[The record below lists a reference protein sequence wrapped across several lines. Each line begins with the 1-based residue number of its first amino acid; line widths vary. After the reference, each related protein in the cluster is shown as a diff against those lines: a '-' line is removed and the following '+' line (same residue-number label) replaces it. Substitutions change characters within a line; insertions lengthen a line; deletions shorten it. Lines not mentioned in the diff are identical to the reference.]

1 MRHSKVKIESQ
12 TTTEK
17 FRGPEI
23 KTVTTFKSDVDHTSC
38 RTPGNPSTS
47 KETIKP
53 NNQHTK
59 NHIVIH
65 KSTKRPITS
74 TNSQLSRATEEVDP
88 TTTNIK
94 ATQPSAIIQ
103 SPLATATQI
112 VDSKSSTNVQ
122 SSLATQPVTA
132 TQVVTTQS
140 SSNIQS
146 SLVTHPVIAS
156 KFTTASQK
164 YSHQFST
171 IPDRIYNR
179 SMDVTAEVTIKTQTY
194 VKTQAPL
201 AISAQLSTT
210 AFNIIGKNISEG
222 SNFLATEPQ
231 IKNQDPR
238 VDKSSLGGESFLRSK
253 MPDESN
259 VSIVNQ
265 HSIVTK
271 SSVFSKIPVV
281 TQNPMATPTH
291 IATHT
296 TSGMKI
302 QPKDQVCKS
311 IQDLIITPLPA
322 TNQVPTTSQAPILTQ
337 FSVATQIPLTAQP
350 SVLNPA
356 KVVTQAPLNNQA
368 PTTIQ
373 ISVFTQSPV
382 TTQALMNNQVQTA
395 TQASVLDP
403 IKAVTLPSLS
413 NQAPTATQISV
424 LTKRLVT
431 AQAPINNQVPTTSQ
445 DFAVDQ
451 VPVTANAIMTTETPT
466 KTQAFVITQ
475 IIATAQAL
483 VTNQAP
489 AYVSQS
495 SAVSQN
501 QAASEVDKTATPA
514 SITSQGPF
522 VTQATM
528 ADTAHIATQ
537 TYSKIPAITIM
548 STLASVV
555 ANNPATAQVSIPPQ
569 IIASSE
575 TSLAAKTSHN
585 SQNNV
590 VSPIPKNTH
599 SKVSPSGT
607 YPHSN
612 ARFVNTAPHIR
623 SSPKPTLRAY
633 DRILNRAGDLLRP
646 KITPT
651 TSTTMISTI
660 STERILATA
669 HETSE
674 IIEHQYSTASPM
686 ASQHHTQVP
695 SDSLHFVSTETLSPT
710 DDHSKIPTHT
720 TAPGEFSGGH
730 HYLSTVAASRLKT
743 RTWGPALPKMDRSKK
758 RKENVIV
765 LKPPPEDWPEPK
777 MPDGAKPFP
786 PAPKFGATVPAFDAH
801 MNPRIHRKGKAFSAS
816 SYASPPYMGHRK
828 LDFAEGEQVI
838 TPAASA
844 KWRIKGR
851 RDRLGLRF
859 RGQKGGGYLNEIG
872 KDPGFRKDVR
882 PTLSQFFISDNT
894 TFLIPTVRNT
904 RPYQRSYVNFRFRP
918 PVNVG
923 RSHGPPPF
931 AQPPPPH
938 FASHFGQP
946 HFPQFPQRP
955 FPPFPPPPPYGPP
968 PYPPPPPFGQGPP
981 PPPPPPPF
989 GQGLSP
995 HFRRGPLPP
1004 KFAPEIPSAPPPE
1017 MVMIP
1022 QVPLPRGPPDPFPAG
1037 PPPPPP
1043 SPYPTGPNLPPP
1055 RPFLDNIPTISPI
1068 DGIPAPWPRRL
1079 VQTDFLS
1086 PLPRVP
1092 DMAQEPRNFSGYKG
1106 PRRGRAYEQYGKAD
1120 LRPRQVKLFDDVA
1133 FRGAPRM
1140 PVRKGSGF
1148 GVEFQDDITR
1158 PPFMSGSMF
1167 ARRTWA
1173 TRSNR
1178 FGYEPYR
1185 RSSDRRRPY
1194 GFGRYAAER
1203 PPVLGDFGEFKPYR
1217 RLNDG
1222 NYVPFNYSRP
1232 TRSYT
1237 FPPRLRLAIKNAT
1250 YYRKSFRR
1258 SSYPGY
1264 TLPTLPSIGLE
1275 AFMAHKQ
1282 DYYGNPITPKGR
1294 IMNLQDL
1301 KNLFTVAPEGE
1312 GVEAVEAVT
1321 APIVVTEVPEEKKG
1335 LVPRITPKPKGM
1347 TAREAMRAAAREA
1360 IKETELEAWEA
1371 GEGRRRRGG
1380 RRVGGAGPFVRRGG
1394 ARGTGQRN
1402 FRRMKRSVEEDAA
1415 WLEKQK
1421 MLRQELYDSG
1431 DYLTG
1436 PGAQSTSSSSAGRPR
1451 RGPRSKAEPP
1461 LRMRRVLLRRGKG
1474 RPLRHS

>member
-1 MRHSKVKIESQ
+1 
-12 TTTEK
+12 
-17 FRGPEI
+17 
-23 KTVTTFKSDVDHTSC
+23 
-38 RTPGNPSTS
+38 
-47 KETIKP
+47 
-53 NNQHTK
+53 
-59 NHIVIH
+59 
-65 KSTKRPITS
+65 
-74 TNSQLSRATEEVDP
+74 
-88 TTTNIK
+88 
-94 ATQPSAIIQ
+94 
-103 SPLATATQI
+103 
-112 VDSKSSTNVQ
+112 
-122 SSLATQPVTA
+122 
-132 TQVVTTQS
+132 
-140 SSNIQS
+140 
-146 SLVTHPVIAS
+146 
-156 KFTTASQK
+156 
-164 YSHQFST
+164 
-171 IPDRIYNR
+171 
-179 SMDVTAEVTIKTQTY
+179 
-194 VKTQAPL
+194 
-201 AISAQLSTT
+201 
-210 AFNIIGKNISEG
+210 
-222 SNFLATEPQ
+222 
-231 IKNQDPR
+231 
-238 VDKSSLGGESFLRSK
+238 
-253 MPDESN
+253 
-259 VSIVNQ
+259 
-265 HSIVTK
+265 
-271 SSVFSKIPVV
+271 
-281 TQNPMATPTH
+281 
-291 IATHT
+291 
-296 TSGMKI
+296 
-302 QPKDQVCKS
+302 
-311 IQDLIITPLPA
+311 
-322 TNQVPTTSQAPILTQ
+322 
-337 FSVATQIPLTAQP
+337 
-350 SVLNPA
+350 
-356 KVVTQAPLNNQA
+356 
-368 PTTIQ
+368 
-373 ISVFTQSPV
+373 
-382 TTQALMNNQVQTA
+382 
-395 TQASVLDP
+395 
-403 IKAVTLPSLS
+403 
-413 NQAPTATQISV
+413 
-424 LTKRLVT
+424 
-431 AQAPINNQVPTTSQ
+431 
-445 DFAVDQ
+445 
-451 VPVTANAIMTTETPT
+451 
-466 KTQAFVITQ
+466 
-475 IIATAQAL
+475 
-483 VTNQAP
+483 
-489 AYVSQS
+489 
-495 SAVSQN
+495 
-501 QAASEVDKTATPA
+501 
-514 SITSQGPF
+514 
-522 VTQATM
+522 
-528 ADTAHIATQ
+528 
-537 TYSKIPAITIM
+537 
-548 STLASVV
+548 
-555 ANNPATAQVSIPPQ
+555 
-569 IIASSE
+569 
-575 TSLAAKTSHN
+575 
-585 SQNNV
+585 
-590 VSPIPKNTH
+590 
-599 SKVSPSGT
+599 
-607 YPHSN
+607 
-612 ARFVNTAPHIR
+612 
-623 SSPKPTLRAY
+623 
-633 DRILNRAGDLLRP
+633 
-646 KITPT
+646 
-651 TSTTMISTI
+651 
-660 STERILATA
+660 
-669 HETSE
+669 
-674 IIEHQYSTASPM
+674 
-686 ASQHHTQVP
+686 QVP
-695 SDSLHFVSTETLSPT
+695 SESLHLVSTETPLPT
-710 DDHSKIPTHT
+710 DDHLKIPTHT
-720 TAPGEFSGGH
+720 TAPGEFSVRH

-828 LDFAEGEQVI
+828 LEFAEGEQVI

-981 PPPPPPPF
+981 PPPPF

-1092 DMAQEPRNFSGYKG
+1092 EMAQEPRNFSGYKG

-1203 PPVLGDFGEFKPYR
+1203 PPVLGDFGEFKPYK

-1250 YYRKSFRR
+1250 YFRKSFRR